1 MEWLLQ
7 AGTVRKTLQASI
19 ALQLATLATS
29 YAIWVYE
36 GCDPF
41 MPFISDTDT
50 NPVSGV
56 PFTLGFSVSGLLI
69 IVLSWQ
75 YYRLRA
81 DWISSHPGVLRLGP
95 LNSASSILAVLA
107 GAFTIW
113 IAFTPWSEQ
122 LALHLVQAKVIFGG
136 LGLWAILSAVMAS
149 DMASLDSRF
158 EVVYR
163 ARRLRTV
170 FMLACASLLGLSV
183 LQYTGASFLDPVHFE
198 SYLEM
203 VGVCTDLS
211 IPAMSRAALFE
222 WGMVLGLIAVAE
234 TGLHEASLLTS
245 DE

>member
-41 MPFISDTDT
+41 MPWISDTDT

-69 IVLSWQ
+69 IILSWQ

-81 DWISSHPGVLRLGP
+81 DWITSHPGVSRLEL
-95 LNSASSILAVLA
+95 LNLVSALLTALA
-107 GAFTIW
+107 GAFITW

-122 LALHLVQAKVIFGG
+122 LALHLIQAKVIFGG
-136 LGLWAILSAVMAS
+136 LGLWAILTTVMAS

-158 EVVYR
+158 EVVHR
-163 ARRLRTV
+163 ARRLRTAIMIA
-170 FMLACASLLGLSV
+170 FASLLGLSV

-222 WGMVLGLIAVAE
+222 WGMVISMLAVVE
-234 TGLHEASLLTS
+234 TGIHEASLLTS

>member
-7 AGTVRKTLQASI
+7 ASTVRKTLQASI
-19 ALQLATLATS
+19 ALQLVTLATS
-29 YAIWVYE
+29 YATWIYE

-56 PFTLGFSVSGLLI
+56 PFTIGFCASGLLI
-69 IVLSWQ
+69 LILAWQ

-81 DWISSHPGVLRLGP
+81 DWISSHPGVPRLGP
-95 LNSASSILAVLA
+95 LNSASSILAALA

-136 LGLWAILSAVMAS
+136 LGLWAILSTVMAS

-158 EVVYR
+158 GAVYR
-163 ARRLRTV
+163 TRRLRTV
-170 FMLACASLLGLSV
+170 FTLACASMLGLSV
-183 LQYTGASFLDPVHFE
+183 LQYTGASFLDSVHFE

-222 WGMVLGLIAVAE
+222 WGMVLGLIAVVE
-234 TGLHEASLLTS
+234 TGLNEVSLMTS

>member
-7 AGTVRKTLQASI
+7 AITVRRTLQASI
-19 ALQLATLATS
+19 ALQLVTLATS
-29 YAIWVYE
+29 YATWIYE

-56 PFTLGFSVSGLLI
+56 PFTIGFCASGLLI
-69 IVLSWQ
+69 LILAWQ

-81 DWISSHPGVLRLGP
+81 DWISSHPGVPRLGP
-95 LNSASSILAVLA
+95 LNSASSILAALA

-136 LGLWAILSAVMAS
+136 LGLWAILSTVMAS

-158 EVVYR
+158 GAVYR
-163 ARRLRTV
+163 TRRLRTV
-170 FMLACASLLGLSV
+170 FTLACASMLGLSV
-183 LQYTGASFLDPVHFE
+183 LQYTGASFLDSVHFE

-222 WGMVLGLIAVAE
+222 WGMVISMLAIVE
-234 TGLHEASLLTS
+234 TGIHEASLLTS

>member
-7 AGTVRKTLQASI
+7 AITVRRTLQASI
-19 ALQLATLATS
+19 ALQLVTLATS
-29 YAIWVYE
+29 YATWIYE

-56 PFTLGFSVSGLLI
+56 PFTIGFCASGLLI
-69 IVLSWQ
+69 LILAWQ

-81 DWISSHPGVLRLGP
+81 DWISSHPGVPRLGP
-95 LNSASSILAVLA
+95 LNSASSILAALA

-136 LGLWAILSAVMAS
+136 LGLWAILSTVMAS

-158 EVVYR
+158 GAVYR
-163 ARRLRTV
+163 TRRLRTV
-170 FMLACASLLGLSV
+170 FTLACASMLGLSV
-183 LQYTGASFLDPVHFE
+183 LQYTGASFLDSVHFE

-222 WGMVLGLIAVAE
+222 WGMVLGLIAVVE
-234 TGLHEASLLTS
+234 TGLNEVSLMTS

>member
-7 AGTVRKTLQASI
+7 AITVRRTLQASI
-19 ALQLATLATS
+19 ALQLVTLATS
-29 YAIWVYE
+29 YAIWIYE

-56 PFTLGFSVSGLLI
+56 PFTIGFCASGLLI
-69 IVLSWQ
+69 LILAWQ

-81 DWISSHPGVLRLGP
+81 DWISSHPGVPRLGP
-95 LNSASSILAVLA
+95 LNSASSILAALA

-136 LGLWAILSAVMAS
+136 LGLWAILSTVMAS

-158 EVVYR
+158 GAVYR
-163 ARRLRTV
+163 TRRLRTV
-170 FMLACASLLGLSV
+170 FTLACASMLGLSV
-183 LQYTGASFLDPVHFE
+183 LQYTGASFLDSVHFE

-222 WGMVLGLIAVAE
+222 WGMVLGLIAVVE
-234 TGLHEASLLTS
+234 TGLNEVSLMTS